1 MKQTFII
8 LVNMPLAMI
17 GGIVIL
23 RLTSGEMNIPA
34 IIGFISLLGITTRNG
49 MLLISR
55 YNHLAGQ
62 HVGLVERIKIGSVDR
77 LLPIMMTALTSAL
90 ALIPLAFRGTEP
102 GNEIQSP
109 MAIVILGGLIT
120 STLLN
125 IFVTPVLYYLTNKKK
140 A

>member
-1 MKQTFII
+1 
-8 LVNMPLAMI
+8 
-17 GGIVIL
+17 
-23 RLTSGEMNIPA
+23 
-34 IIGFISLLGITTRNG
+34 
-49 MLLISR
+49 
-55 YNHLAGQ
+55 
-62 HVGLVERIKIGSVDR
+62 
-77 LLPIMMTALTSAL
+77 MMTALTSAL

>member
-1 MKQTFII
+1 MLLYSEFHDMKQTLII

-55 YNHLAGQ
+55 YNHLAQ
-62 HVGLVERIKIGSVDR
+62 EHVGLAERIRIGSVDR

-90 ALIPLAFRGTEP
+90 ALIPLALRGNEP
-102 GNEIQSP
+102 GNEYNRLWP
-109 MAIVILGGLIT
+109 
-120 STLLN
+120 
-125 IFVTPVLYYLTNKKK
+125 
-140 A
+140 